1 MPPIVPVTCSTT
13 FRRGRSIPIEWDTI
27 RALAEH
33 PNIVAVKDAKGDLHG
48 GGRIIAETGLAYY
61 SGDDAL
67 NLPWLAMG
75 AVGFVSVWGHLAAG
89 QLRDMLSAFTSGD
102 VATARKINVDARA
115 ARTTAQSRLGGVTM
129 AKAGLR
135 LQGIEVGDP
144 RLPQV
149 PATAGPA
156 RGAGRRHARRR
167 GAAVVNTDLKPPGPL
182 APGGLR
188 VTALGGISEIGRNM
202 TVFEHLGRL
211 LIVDCGVLFPGH
223 DEPGVDLILPDLRH
237 VEDRLDDVEALVLT
251 HAHEDHIGAIP
262 FLLKL
267 RPTSRWSARSSRW
280 RWSRRSAAS
289 IASSRCSSKSRRGRQ
304 STHGVFECEYFHV
317 NHSIPGCLA
326 IAIHTGAGTV
336 LHTGDIKLDQ
346 LPPDDRPTDLP
357 GMSRLGDAGVD
368 LFLCD
373 STNSEIPGVGP
384 SESEVGPALHRLIRG
399 AEGRVIVACFAS
411 NVDRVQQ
418 IIDAAVALGRRVSF
432 VGRSM
437 VRNMG
442 IARELGY
449 LHVDED
455 DLMDIGAAEMMA
467 PERVVLVTT
476 GTQGEPMSALS
487 RMSRGEHRSIT
498 LTSGDLIILSSSL
511 IPGNEEAVY
520 GVIDALAKIGA
531 RVVTNAQV
539 RVHVS
544 GHAYS
549 GELLFLYNGVRPRNV
564 MPVHG
569 TWRMLRANAAL
580 AARTGV
586 APESIVLAEN
596 GVSVDLVAGKVEH
609 RRGGADRQDVRRRVD
624 HRRRRRRDAG
634 RTAHPVSG
642 FIAVTVVVR
651 RGTGPSGGAA
661 ASAFARLLRGPQGA
675 GAGRRQGRGGAGIP
689 CRRTTSPMSPASPR
703 RCAAP
708 SASGWGRPTGG
719 SR

>member
-1 MPPIVPVTCSTT
+1 MTAELAPP
-13 FRRGRSIPIEWDTI
+13 
-27 RALAEH
+27 
-33 PNIVAVKDAKGDLHG
+33 K
-48 GGRIIAETGLAYY
+48 
-61 SGDDAL
+61 
-67 NLPWLAMG
+67 
-75 AVGFVSVWGHLAAG
+75 
-89 QLRDMLSAFTSGD
+89 
-102 VATARKINVDARA
+102 
-115 ARTTAQSRLGGVTM
+115 
-129 AKAGLR
+129 
-135 LQGIEVGDP
+135 
-144 RLPQV
+144 
-149 PATAGPA
+149 
-156 RGAGRRHARRR
+156 
-167 GAAVVNTDLKPPGPL
+167 PL

-237 VEDRLDDVEALVLT
+237 VEDRLEDVEALVVT

-267 RPTSRWSARSSRW
+267 RPDIPVIGSKFTIALIREKCREHRIKPVCVEVAERQSSR
-280 RWSRRSAAS
+280 
-289 IASSRCSSKSRRGRQ
+289 
-304 STHGVFECEYFHV
+304 HGVFECEYFAV

-326 IAIHTGAGTV
+326 VAIHTGAGTV

-346 LPPDDRPTDLP
+346 QPLDGRPTDLP

-373 STNSEIPGVGP
+373 STNSEHPGVSP
-384 SESEVGPALHRLIRG
+384 SESEVGPTLHRLIRG

-449 LHVDED
+449 LKVADAD
-455 DLMDIGAAEMMA
+455 ILDIGAAEMMP
-467 PERVVLVTT
+467 PEKVVLITT
-476 GTQGEPMSALS
+476 GTQGEPMAALS

-498 LTSGDLIILSSSL
+498 LTAGDLIILSSSL

-520 GVIDALAKIGA
+520 GVIDALARIGA
-531 RVVTNAQV
+531 RVVTNAQA

-544 GHAYS
+544 GHAYA

-569 TWRMLRANAAL
+569 TWRHLRANAAL
-580 AARTGV
+580 AASTGV
-586 APESIVLAEN
+586 PPENIVLAEN
-596 GVSVDLVAGKVEH
+596 GVSVDLVAGKASIA
-609 RRGGADRQDVRRRVD
+609 GAVTVGKMFVDGLITGDVG
-624 HRRRRRRDAG
+624 DATLG
-634 RTAHPVSG
+634 ERLILSSG
-642 FIAVTVVVR
+642 FVAVTVVVHRETGKPAAPAHLHSRGFSEDPKALEPVARNVERELESLAADNITDPTRIAQAVR
-651 RGTGPSGGAA
+651 RTVGKWVGETY
-661 ASAFARLLRGPQGA
+661 
-675 GAGRRQGRGGAGIP
+675 RRQ
-689 CRRTTSPMSPASPR
+689 PMIV
-703 RCAAP
+703 
-708 SASGWGRPTGG
+708 PTVIEI
-719 SR
+719 

>member
-1 MPPIVPVTCSTT
+1 MTAELAPP
-13 FRRGRSIPIEWDTI
+13 
-27 RALAEH
+27 
-33 PNIVAVKDAKGDLHG
+33 K
-48 GGRIIAETGLAYY
+48 
-61 SGDDAL
+61 
-67 NLPWLAMG
+67 
-75 AVGFVSVWGHLAAG
+75 
-89 QLRDMLSAFTSGD
+89 
-102 VATARKINVDARA
+102 
-115 ARTTAQSRLGGVTM
+115 
-129 AKAGLR
+129 
-135 LQGIEVGDP
+135 
-144 RLPQV
+144 
-149 PATAGPA
+149 
-156 RGAGRRHARRR
+156 
-167 GAAVVNTDLKPPGPL
+167 PL

-237 VEDRLDDVEALVLT
+237 VEDRLEDVEALIVT

-267 RPTSRWSARSSRW
+267 RPDIPVVGSKFT
-280 RWSRRSAAS
+280 
-289 IASSRCSSKSRRGRQ
+289 IALIREKCREHRIKPVCVEVAERQ
-304 STHGVFECEYFHV
+304 SSQHGVFECEYFAV

-326 IAIHTGAGTV
+326 VAIHTGAGTV

-346 LPPDDRPTDLP
+346 QPLDGRPTDLP

-373 STNSEIPGVGP
+373 STNSEHPGVSP
-384 SESEVGPALHRLIRG
+384 SESEVGPTLHRLIRG

-418 IIDAAVALGRRVSF
+418 IVDAAVALGRRVSF

-449 LHVDED
+449 LRVDD
-455 DLMDIGAAEMMA
+455 SDILDIGAAEMMPA
-467 PERVVLVTT
+467 EKVVLITT
-476 GTQGEPMSALS
+476 GTQGEPMAALS

-498 LTSGDLIILSSSL
+498 LTAGDLIILSSSL

-531 RVVTNAQV
+531 RVVTNAQA

-544 GHAYS
+544 GHAYA

-569 TWRMLRANAAL
+569 TWRHMRANVAL
-580 AARTGV
+580 AASTGV
-586 APESIVLAEN
+586 PQENIVLAEN
-596 GVSVDLVAGKVEH
+596 GVSVDLVAGKASIA
-609 RRGGADRQDVRRRVD
+609 GAVSVGKMFVDGLITGDVG
-624 HRRRRRRDAG
+624 DATLG
-634 RTAHPVSG
+634 ERLILSSG
-642 FIAVTVVVR
+642 FVAVTVVIHRETGKPAGPAQLHSRGFSEDPKALEPVARNVERELESLAADNVTDPTRIAQAVR
-651 RGTGPSGGAA
+651 RTVGKWVGETY
-661 ASAFARLLRGPQGA
+661 
-675 GAGRRQGRGGAGIP
+675 RRQ
-689 CRRTTSPMSPASPR
+689 PMIV
-703 RCAAP
+703 
-708 SASGWGRPTGG
+708 PTVIEI
-719 SR
+719 

>member
-1 MPPIVPVTCSTT
+1 MTAELAPP
-13 FRRGRSIPIEWDTI
+13 
-27 RALAEH
+27 
-33 PNIVAVKDAKGDLHG
+33 K
-48 GGRIIAETGLAYY
+48 
-61 SGDDAL
+61 
-67 NLPWLAMG
+67 
-75 AVGFVSVWGHLAAG
+75 
-89 QLRDMLSAFTSGD
+89 
-102 VATARKINVDARA
+102 
-115 ARTTAQSRLGGVTM
+115 
-129 AKAGLR
+129 
-135 LQGIEVGDP
+135 
-144 RLPQV
+144 
-149 PATAGPA
+149 
-156 RGAGRRHARRR
+156 
-167 GAAVVNTDLKPPGPL
+167 PL

-237 VEDRLDDVEALVLT
+237 VEDRLEDVEALIVT

-267 RPTSRWSARSSRW
+267 RPDIPVVGSKFT
-280 RWSRRSAAS
+280 
-289 IASSRCSSKSRRGRQ
+289 IALIREKCREHRIKPVVVEVAERQ
-304 STHGVFECEYFHV
+304 SSQHGVFECEYFAV

-326 IAIHTGAGTV
+326 VAIHTGAGTV

-346 LPPDDRPTDLP
+346 QPLDGRPTDLP

-373 STNSEIPGVGP
+373 STNSEHPGVSP
-384 SESEVGPALHRLIRG
+384 SESEVGPTLHRLIRG

-418 IIDAAVALGRRVSF
+418 IVDAAVALGRRVSF

-449 LHVDED
+449 LRVADSD
-455 DLMDIGAAEMMA
+455 ILDIGAAEMMPA
-467 PERVVLVTT
+467 EKVVLITT
-476 GTQGEPMSALS
+476 GTQGEPMAALS

-498 LTSGDLIILSSSL
+498 LTAGDLIILSSSL

-531 RVVTNAQV
+531 RVVTNAQA

-544 GHAYS
+544 GHAYA

-569 TWRMLRANAAL
+569 TWRHMRANAAL
-580 AARTGV
+580 AASTGV
-586 APESIVLAEN
+586 PPENIVLAEN
-596 GVSVDLVAGKVEH
+596 GVSVDLVAGKASIS
-609 RRGGADRQDVRRRVD
+609 GAVTVGKMFVDGLITGDVG
-624 HRRRRRRDAG
+624 DATLG
-634 RTAHPVSG
+634 ERLILSSG
-642 FIAVTVVVR
+642 FVAVTVVVH
-651 RGTGPSGGAA
+651 RGTGKPAGPAHLHSRGFSEDPKALEPVARNVERELESLAA
-661 ASAFARLLRGPQGA
+661 DNITDPTRIAQAVRRTVGKWVGETY
-675 GAGRRQGRGGAGIP
+675 RRQ
-689 CRRTTSPMSPASPR
+689 PMIV
-703 RCAAP
+703 
-708 SASGWGRPTGG
+708 PTVIEI
-719 SR
+719 